1 MKITRILRNIYMN
14 TKRHYRRL
22 LLLLAMLF
30 ATTFGMAQT
39 VIVKDS
45 ITNEPIQFVSV
56 YFGNDT
62 GGYTDEKGMIAIPNE
77 AAQIRLSQGV
87 SANYLHEKFIN
98 ERLSIGAGIGYNRHE
113 EYKFSAIP
121 VYLSSHYFFLDKR
134 FSPFVNLRVG
144 GFALFNMKNVGT
156 NEKYSL
162 SKEKQGFSL
171 FMSPSVGVKMHITPS
186 LGIMAS
192 ISDEAYLVKAF
203 DVNKNDYISRL
214 IHNMGINVGVCF
226 QIKGW

>member
-1 MKITRILRNIYMN
+1 MKLLNHN
-14 TKRHYRRL
+14 RRYL
-22 LLLLAMLF
+22 FLMTMLLA
-30 ATTFGMAQT
+30 ATFGMAQT
-39 VIVKDS
+39 SFDPDEGCQNVIDV
-45 ITNEPIQFVSV
+45 TFAQGL
-56 YFGNDT
+56 GNYGD
-62 GGYTDEKGMIAIPNE
+62 G
-77 AAQIRLSQGV
+77 GV

-98 ERLSIGAGIGYNRHE
+98 ERFSIGAGIGYNHHE
-113 EYKFSAIP
+113 KYKFSAIP
-121 VYLSSHYFFLDKR
+121 VYLSTHYFFLDRR

-171 FMSPSVGVKMHITPS
+171 FMSPSVGVKVHITPS

-203 DVNKNDYISRL
+203 DVNKNDYKSRL

>member
-1 MKITRILRNIYMN
+1 MNKQTIITI
-14 TKRHYRRL
+14 
-22 LLLLAMLF
+22 LLAVIVVS
-30 ATTFGMAQT
+30 GRAQT
-39 VIVKDS
+39 S
-45 ITNEPIQFVSV
+45 F
-56 YFGNDT
+56 DT
-62 GGYTDEKGMIAIPNE
+62 GDGCLNVIDISYAKGVGE
-77 AAQIRLSQGV
+77 YGDGGL

-98 ERLSIGAGIGYNRHE
+98 ERFSIGPGIGYSYHKN
-113 EYKFSAIP
+113 YKFSAIP
-121 VYLSSHYFFLDKR
+121 IYLSTHYFFLDRK

-144 GFALFNMKNVGT
+144 GFALFNAKNVGS

-171 FMSPSVGVKMHITPS
+171 FMSPSVGVKVHITPS

-203 DVNKNDYISRL
+203 DVNKNDYKSRL
-214 IHNMGINVGVCF
+214 IHSMGINVGVCF

>member
-1 MKITRILRNIYMN
+1 MYKKTIITI
-14 TKRHYRRL
+14 
-22 LLLLAMLF
+22 LLALV
-30 ATTFGMAQT
+30 AITGQAQT
-39 VIVKDS
+39 SFDPDEGCLNVIDIS
-45 ITNEPIQFVSV
+45 YAQGIGE
-56 YFGNDT
+56 YG
-62 GGYTDEKGMIAIPNE
+62 DE
-77 AAQIRLSQGV
+77 GV

-98 ERLSIGAGIGYNRHE
+98 ERLSIGAGIGYNHHE
-113 EYKFSAIP
+113 KYKFSAIP
-121 VYLSSHYFFLDKR
+121 IYLSTHYFFLDRK

-144 GFALFNMKNVGT
+144 GFALFNAKNVGS

-171 FMSPSVGVKMHITPS
+171 FMSPSVGVKVHITPS

-203 DVNKNDYISRL
+203 DVNKNDYKSRL
-214 IHNMGINVGVCF
+214 IHGLGINVGVCF